1 MTSVSDDY
9 QADITEAFSSTS
21 RYLYDLLTIDN
32 PYFEGLV
39 YQMYPPELQVNEANY
54 LKVTEKINR

>member
-21 RYLYDLLTIDN
+21 RYLYD
-32 PYFEGLV
+32 FF
-39 YQMYPPELQVNEANY
+39 NY
-54 LKVTEKINR
+54 